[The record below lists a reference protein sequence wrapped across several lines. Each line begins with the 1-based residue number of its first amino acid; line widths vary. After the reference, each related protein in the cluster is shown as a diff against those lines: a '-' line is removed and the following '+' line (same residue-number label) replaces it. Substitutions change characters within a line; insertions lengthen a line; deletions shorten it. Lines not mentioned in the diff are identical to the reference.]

1 MAEILHHMGY
11 QNLVLYM
18 MGTLDPST
26 TSPEFGQYQKNQI
39 SKMEESSP
47 I

>member
-26 TSPEFGQYQKNQI
+26 ASPDFGQHQAFQVPK
-39 SKMEESSP
+39 KEESSP